1 MSEEVPSATRS
12 GNFVVKDPT
21 MVKEKANR
29 KHEDKE
35 KCFTMVRNKI
45 RQKHRTKAAREAA
58 IAKKALQKEVSQA
71 TLHGD
76 GGSSREVDGAATNT
90 HNTGK
95 CV

>member
-21 MVKEKANR
+21 IVKNTASGKNA
-29 KHEDKE
+29 DKE
-35 KCFTMVRNKI
+35 RSFTMARDKVR
-45 RQKHRTKAAREAA
+45 RKHRTKAAREAA